1 MVSPI
6 TSAEQLVALARAL
19 RAEGV
24 VVCKWGD
31 LELHM
36 LNPDK
41 PGLGA
46 LKDQVAD
53 LPVDQ
58 REEIL
63 ADVKRQLDA
72 DLYGA
77 ST

>member
-1 MVSPI
+1 MASPI
-6 TSAEQLVALARAL
+6 TKPEELIALARAL

-24 VVCKWGD
+24 LVCKWGD
-31 LELHM
+31 LELHL
-36 LNPDK
+36 LNPEK

-63 ADVKRQLDA
+63 ESVKRQLEA

-77 ST
+77 AT